1 MKVTKPNL
9 FSCILT
15 RFGVS
20 LSLTICLSALFTKT
34 NRLSRIFNN
43 SVKQVRQ
50 ASYVSPKSQ
59 LVICFSIISVQ
70 LIGIL
75 LWTIIRLKE
84 ILNSNLLGK
93 YTLWSNWHDWPIG
106 PIATFFQKFVC
117 KNWFY
122 WLPLKTIKN
131 YTVTAYL

>member
-1 MKVTKPNL
+1 M
-9 FSCILT
+9 LT

-20 LSLTICLSALFTKT
+20 LSLTVCLSALFTKT

-75 LWTIIRLKE
+75 VWTIAR
-84 ILNSNLLGK
+84 
-93 YTLWSNWHDWPIG
+93 
-106 PIATFFQKFVC
+106 
-117 KNWFY
+117 
-122 WLPLKTIKN
+122 
-131 YTVTAYL
+131 